1 MTENSATLGP
11 VHLAPGISRGN
22 AWTLM
27 YSAFFTIGLLTFVG
41 VGTPY
46 VMNVVLEI
54 PISKQGVLSGNLVF
68 WTEITTILLFGPIG
82 IAADKYGRKSI
93 YLLGFA
99 TMGIGYALYPTASSV
114 NELIVYRVFYGIGI
128 AMATGMLATILTDYP
143 KEKSRGKLVGIT
155 GAMNGLGIVFVN
167 RILGTMPE
175 RLVAD
180 GMSEIMAGRIV
191 HWIVAG
197 LCFVSVLVLWIGLKD
212 GVPVKEENKP
222 PLRELATSAFQQGT
236 SNPRIFLAYC
246 AAFIARGDLVIIGTF
261 LTLWG
266 TTVGIEQGISA
277 AEATTKATLTFVLAQ
292 IAGLCWTF
300 VVIFFI
306 DKFNRT
312 SFLCFCMAIATI
324 GYMGMG
330 FIDDPT
336 TQEARPLVII
346 LGIGQIS
353 AFFGSAS
360 LIGQEAP
367 LAQRGS
373 VLGGFNVMA
382 AIGILVC
389 SVVGGRIFDTVSPS
403 STFLLIGI
411 INGFVFI
418 LALIVRLKSPGQM
431 PEKSKN
437 KIF

>member
-99 TMGIGYALYPTASSV
+99 TM
-114 NELIVYRVFYGIGI
+114 GI